1 MSISQKNLSSI
12 QKAGQAAHDAA
23 EAILVTMRAQAES
36 MVASMASQ
44 PFSAESEQAIVRF
57 KTLSR
62 LSQGLVAI
70 EAQLQELYAVASDLA
85 NPASDVV
92 VVKQIRQR
100 KNSNA
105 LAVDVVEKPAKAIKA
120 AKAAKAKK
128 GGRKAATLTANDSA
142 LLQYLQGVLKAGEWT
157 AQTGSIMAAGS
168 GLPLGSV
175 GLSLKKILASGAVKA
190 GERGLYQLGNAVT
203 ATDVKNASAK
213 KAKPALAKKARA
225 VKTAKVQVPAAT
237 EVKANPSKKVNAAP
251 AKKAKAAAPKKVKA
265 VEATAAEAT
274 ADAQAAL
281 V

>member
-1 MSISQKNLSSI
+1 MSLSQKNLSSI

-23 EAILVTMRAQAES
+23 EAILVTVRTQAES

-85 NPASDVV
+85 NPASDVI
-92 VVKQIRQR
+92 VVKQIKQR

-120 AKAAKAKK
+120 AKAKK
-128 GGRKAATLTANDSA
+128 GGRIAATLTANDST

-157 AQTGSIMAAGS
+157 AQTGAIMAAGA

-175 GLSLKKILASGAVKA
+175 GVSLKKILASGAVKA
-190 GERGLYQLGNAVT
+190 GERGMYQLGTAV
-203 ATDVKNASAK
+203 ATPVVKVAPAK
-213 KAKPALAKKARA
+213 KTKPAVAKKTRA
-225 VKTAKVQVPAAT
+225 AKTAKVEVAAAT
-237 EVKANPSKKVNAAP
+237 EVKANPTKKVKTAP
-251 AKKAKAAAPKKVKA
+251 EKKAKAAAPKKVKP
-265 VEATAAEAT
+265 VEAHVAEAT
-274 ADAQAAL
+274 AEAEAAL

>member
-1 MSISQKNLSSI
+1 MSLSQKNLSSI

-23 EAILVTMRAQAES
+23 EAILVTVRTQAES

-62 LSQGLVAI
+62 LSQGLVAM

-85 NPASDVV
+85 NPATDVI
-92 VVKQIRQR
+92 VVKQIKQR

-105 LAVDVVEKPAKAIKA
+105 LAVDVVEKPAKAIKV
-120 AKAAKAKK
+120 AKAKK
-128 GGRKAATLTANDSA
+128 GGRKAATLTANDST

-190 GERGLYQLGNAVT
+190 GERGMYQLGNAAA
-203 ATDVKNASAK
+203 ATDVNGAPAK
-213 KAKPALAKKARA
+213 KAKPAVAKKTRA
-225 VKTAKVQVPAAT
+225 AKTAKLEVPAAT
-237 EVKANPSKKVNAAP
+237 EVQANPSKKVKAAP
-251 AKKAKAAAPKKVKA
+251 AKKAKAAASKKVKA
-265 VEATAAEAT
+265 FEAPAAEAS
-274 ADAQAAL
+274 AEAEAAL

>member
-1 MSISQKNLSSI
+1 MSLSQKNLSSI

-23 EAILVTMRAQAES
+23 EAILVTVRAQAES

-62 LSQGLVAI
+62 LSQGLVAM

-85 NPASDVV
+85 NPASDVI
-92 VVKQIRQR
+92 VVKQLKQR
-100 KNSNA
+100 KNANA

-120 AKAAKAKK
+120 AKAKK
-128 GGRKAATLTANDSA
+128 GGRKAATLTANDST

-190 GERGLYQLGNAVT
+190 GERGMYQLGTAVS
-203 ATDVKNASAK
+203 AAEVKSIPSK
-213 KAKPALAKKARA
+213 KAKPAVAKKARA
-225 VKTAKVQVPAAT
+225 VKTAKVEVPAAT
-237 EVKANPSKKVNAAP
+237 ELKANSSKKVKAAP
-251 AKKAKAAAPKKVKA
+251 AKKAKAVAPKKGKA
-265 VEATAAEAT
+265 FEAPAAQATGEAE
-274 ADAQAAL
+274 AAL

>member
-1 MSISQKNLSSI
+1 MSLSPKNLSSI
-12 QKAGQAAHDAA
+12 QKAGQSAHDAA
-23 EAILVTMRAQAES
+23 ESILVTVRTQAES

-62 LSQGLVAI
+62 LSQGLVAV

-85 NPASDVV
+85 NPASDVI
-92 VVKQIRQR
+92 VVKQLKQR

-120 AKAAKAKK
+120 AKAKK
-128 GGRKAATLTANDSA
+128 VGRKAATLTVNDST

-157 AQTGSIMAAGS
+157 AQTGSVMAAGS

-175 GLSLKKILASGAVKA
+175 GLSLRKILASGAVKA
-190 GERGLYQLGNAVT
+190 GERGMYQLGTAVT
-203 ATDVKNASAK
+203 VADVKSAPVTK
-213 KAKPALAKKARA
+213 GKPAVAKKARA
-225 VKTAKVQVPAAT
+225 VKTATVEVPAAA
-237 EVKANPSKKVNAAP
+237 EMKANSSKKVKAAP
-251 AKKAKAAAPKKVKA
+251 AKKAMAAAPKKVKA
-265 VEATAAEAT
+265 VEAPAPAAT
-274 ADAQAAL
+274 AEAQAAL

>member
-1 MSISQKNLSSI
+1 MSLSQKNLSSI

-23 EAILVTMRAQAES
+23 EAILVTVRTQAES

-85 NPASDVV
+85 NPASDVI
-92 VVKQIRQR
+92 VVKQIKQR

-105 LAVDVVEKPAKAIKA
+105 LAVDVVEKPTKAI
-120 AKAAKAKK
+120 KAAKAKK
-128 GGRKAATLTANDSA
+128 GGRKAATLTANDST

-157 AQTGSIMAAGS
+157 AQTGSVMAAGS

-175 GLSLKKILASGAVKA
+175 GVSLKKILASGAVKA
-190 GERGLYQLGNAVT
+190 GERGMYQLGTAV
-203 ATDVKNASAK
+203 ATPVVKVAPAK
-213 KAKPALAKKARA
+213 KTKPAVAKKARA
-225 VKTAKVQVPAAT
+225 AKTAKVEVAAAT
-237 EVKANPSKKVNAAP
+237 EVKANSSKKVKAAA
-251 AKKAKAAAPKKVKA
+251 AKKAKAAAPKKVKPVA
-265 VEATAAEAT
+265 VPAAETSAE
-274 ADAQAAL
+274 AEAAL
-281 V
+281 M